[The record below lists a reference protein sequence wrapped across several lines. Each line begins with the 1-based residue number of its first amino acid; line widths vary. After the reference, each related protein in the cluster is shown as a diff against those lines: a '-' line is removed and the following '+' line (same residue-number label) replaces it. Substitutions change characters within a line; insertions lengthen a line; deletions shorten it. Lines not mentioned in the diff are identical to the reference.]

1 MKKSQKAGIVG
12 GILSLSYL
20 AYNVYVVIR
29 ISKTFPESLFS
40 ELVIAITAQIPML
53 APAIVLIF
61 CKHFKK
67 NNTWIFWLYPV
78 VLGLGLI
85 NLLLSKDPI
94 SAGLPMVLLVFPFC
108 IIYAIVLLFLKKR
121 NPGRTNNQQG

>member
-1 MKKSQKAGIVG
+1 M
-12 GILSLSYL
+12 
-20 AYNVYVVIR
+20 
-29 ISKTFPESLFS
+29 SKTFPESLFS
-40 ELVIAITAQIPML
+40 ELLIAITAQIPML

-94 SAGLPMVLLVFPFC
+94 FAGLPMVLLVFPFC